1 MTRADQKTVAH
12 LIEFLAAR
20 GHEID
25 LYTLAGEEPVV
36 DGARP

>member
-25 LYTLAGEEPVV
+25 LSAPVV
-36 DGARP
+36 VGARSQDPKL